1 MEKITVSFIRE
12 NKKCVA
18 GAGKSL
24 LEIAGDNNI
33 NLCPGGC
40 FAAKCGKCKVLITKG
55 NDAFVTKEEKDIL
68 TDDEVA
74 KGVRLACAF
83 VPKADISVITLNEND
98 DKEIVKQVNDGK
110 NNARPVV
117 VMDAGT
123 TTLKLYVFDE
133 DSVKIFAGDKDR
145 EHIPLVELSMDNPLR
160 VFGSDVM
167 TRINNGCNKER
178 FLQMKNMLHDAI
190 EKMLSCVRDD
200 FAFDKFIIIGNTTM
214 IHIAAGKSTDK
225 LGKAP
230 FYTGYMGGEYI
241 KNYAFGNTD
250 AYVARCIKG
259 HVGADAHACLYAANQ
274 DGLIM
279 DIGTNSEIMLLVNDK
294 VYVCSAPAGPAFEET
309 NIGCGMK
316 RDKGAV
322 VSIKEDGTS
331 FGMYVDDGEGGLIYL
346 KPDDYRCKDIK
357 GLCAGAVIDLSAF
370 MLKNGIIDEYG
381 TFVTDEDYINV
392 SSYCPN
398 VKFTQ
403 KDVRSLQMGKAA
415 VMAATSTLMYKA
427 GIDNEKKGYLYLAG
441 NFGSGMNAENA
452 KYIGLI
458 PVTDAQMIVPMGNMA
473 AKGAAVMF
481 VNLNNQYD
489 EEKFIHV
496 ELTDEEYFKKKY
508 IEEMNFTKNNISDKE
523 A

>member
-1 MEKITVSFIRE
+1 MEKIMVSFIRE
-12 NKKCVA
+12 NKKCMA
-18 GAGKSL
+18 DAGKNL

-33 NLCPGGC
+33 NLCHGGC
-40 FAAKCGKCKVLITKG
+40 FAARCGKCKVLITKG
-55 NDAFVTKEEKDIL
+55 NDGNITSEEENIL
-68 TDDEVA
+68 SEDEIK
-74 KGVRLACAF
+74 KGVRLACAY
-83 VPKADISVITLNEND
+83 VPAADISVISLTEND
-98 DKEIVKQVNDGK
+98 DKEIKKRINTQKNDVK
-110 NNARPVV
+110 PVV

-133 DSVKIFAGDKDR
+133 DSIKLFASDKDR
-145 EHIPLVELSMDNPLR
+145 EIIPLVELSMDNPLR

-214 IHIAAGKSTDK
+214 IHIAAGKSIDK

-241 KNYAFGNTD
+241 KNYVLGNTD

-259 HVGADAHACLYAANQ
+259 HVGADALACLYAADK

-279 DIGTNSEIMLLVNDK
+279 DIGTNSEILLLVDDK

-322 VSIKEDGTS
+322 VSIEEDGTY
-331 FGMYVDDGEGGLIYL
+331 FGMYVDNGEGGLIYL
-346 KPDDYRCKDIK
+346 KPDDAMCKNIK
-357 GLCAGAVIDLSAF
+357 GLCAGAVIDLSAY

-381 TFVTDEDYINV
+381 TFVTDEDYMMV
-392 SSYCPN
+392 SPYCPQ

-415 VMAATSTLMYKA
+415 VMAAASTLMHKA
-427 GIDNEKKGYLYLAG
+427 GVDNEKKGYLYLAG

-458 PVTDAQMIVPMGNMA
+458 PDTDTQMIVPMGNMA
-473 AKGAAVMF
+473 AKGAAVLF
-481 VNLNNQYD
+481 VNLNDGID
-489 EEKFIHV
+489 EDKFIHV

-508 IEEMNFTKNNISDKE
+508 IEEMNFTKNNISDEE